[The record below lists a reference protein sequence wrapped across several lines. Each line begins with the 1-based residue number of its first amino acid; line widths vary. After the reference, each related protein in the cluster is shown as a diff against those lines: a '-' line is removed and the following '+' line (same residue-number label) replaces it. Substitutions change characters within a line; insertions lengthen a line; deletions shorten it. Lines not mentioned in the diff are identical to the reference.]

1 MWRLESES
9 FEFRLSHRRCGKFG
23 LKLPLGAEAQG
34 IIWRLVGTTEVVPF
48 QKCLKPVEEF
58 SNALNRSRSFPPSLK
73 RIVFLPHVKPV
84 LM

>member
-58 SNALNRSRSFPPSLK
+58 FQCLK
-73 RIVFLPHVKPV
+73 PVEEFFQCLKPVEEFLP
-84 LM
+84 